1 MTTIEKLNSSKLP
14 IIAFDKSL
22 EQFRD
27 KDLFPKKME
36 KAKEILKKAGLPN
49 FKNKTACNKSV

>member
-14 IIAFDKSL
+14 IIAIDKSL

-36 KAKEILKKAGLPN
+36 KAKEILKKVGLPN
-49 FKNKTACNKSV
+49 FKK

>member
-14 IIAFDKSL
+14 IIAIDKSL

-49 FKNKTACNKSV
+49 FKK

>member
-14 IIAFDKSL
+14 IIVFDKGL

-36 KAKEILKKAGLPN
+36 KAKEIIMKAGLPN
-49 FKNKTACNKSV
+49 FKK

>member
-1 MTTIEKLNSSKLP
+1 MNTIEKLNNSKLP
-14 IIAFDKSL
+14 IIAFDKNL

-36 KAKEILKKAGLPN
+36 KAKEILRKAGVPK
-49 FKNKTACNKSV
+49 FKN

>member
-49 FKNKTACNKSV
+49 FKK

>member
-1 MTTIEKLNSSKLP
+1 MTTIEKLNSSKVP
-14 IIAFDKSL
+14 IIAFDKNL

-36 KAKEILKKAGLPN
+36 KAKEILKKAGLPK
-49 FKNKTACNKSV
+49 FKK